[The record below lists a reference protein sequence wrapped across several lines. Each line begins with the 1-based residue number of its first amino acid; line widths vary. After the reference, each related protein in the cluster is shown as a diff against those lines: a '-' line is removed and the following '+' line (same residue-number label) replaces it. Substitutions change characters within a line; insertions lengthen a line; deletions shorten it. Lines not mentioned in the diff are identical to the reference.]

1 VTETSASHQLLRRL
15 VALVDEL
22 LSIDLNLD
30 DQPGALASAAMRAP
44 ATLTLV
50 DRADVILG
58 EVLAR
63 YGDGSEPS
71 DDGADH
77 DADYHGAEV
86 SPTAA
91 ICNLASVCRAEIRPC
106 RHRLEAA
113 LAGDNPVKV
122 VAVAGEAV
130 RRLCGALHPL
140 ETAVAR
146 VEGREPP
153 TRVWWDL
160 EISLEVRRIYADL
173 RSQLNLEPAPDGE
186 RIRQGLVDF
195 TLRFDDLKEREIY
208 RFLRYDDRV
217 HLGALLRRTRV
228 WLRQGDQGDPDTG
241 LALWKELTNLIEI
254 MRQVSNRAELRE
266 FDRQVLDRA
275 CTELFDRQPRPP
287 AIPLRLRDELADL
300 VGLDSELDWLL
311 ANAVD
316 HPPKFWEH
324 CLRRLARRPL
334 H

>member
-1 VTETSASHQLLRRL
+1 MAETSASLQLLHRL

-22 LSIDLNLD
+22 LSVDLNLD
-30 DQPGALASAAMRAP
+30 DEPGALASAAMHAP
-44 ATLTLV
+44 ATLTLL
-50 DRADVILG
+50 DQADTVLG
-58 EVLAR
+58 EVVAR
-63 YGDGSEPS
+63 YGDGAEPD
-71 DDGADH
+71 DDGSDH
-77 DADYHGAEV
+77 DTDQPGPNA
-86 SPTAA
+86 SPAAA
-91 ICNLASVCRAEIRPC
+91 ICNLVHVCRVEIRPC
-106 RHRLEAA
+106 RQRLEAA
-113 LAGDNPVKV
+113 IAGDNPVKV

-173 RSQLNLEPAPDGE
+173 RSQLNLEPSADGE

-208 RFLRYDDRV
+208 RFLRFDDRV

-228 WLRQGDQGDPDTG
+228 WLRQGDAGDPAIG
-241 LALWKELTNLIEI
+241 LALWQELTNLIEI

-275 CTELFDRQPRPP
+275 CTELYDRQPWPP
-287 AIPLRLRDELADL
+287 AIPTRQRDELADL

-324 CLRRLARRPL
+324 CLRRLARRPQQ
-334 H
+334 